1 MALLLTTRRMW
12 SKLQSCVILPRV
24 SSRGVVVAWKE
35 KKMLNI
41 KLHFVDWKSAI
52 MQAHLP
58 LNHEPVK
65 GDTWGRYHWS
75 LQYLLL
81 LVRHWSTKLCH
92 PRATK
97 AFFLWGW
104 SLPCR
109 SSVCEVV
116 RVNSNCNCSVL
127 FGLCNGHRVTLLV
140 FIWNNSKNILEF
152 YNVFSKQG
160 SFDTF
165 LYFVLQELEFTEQL
179 FPFLDADLTLTKQP
193 PHQK

>member
-35 KKMLNI
+35 KKILNI
-41 KLHFVDWKSAI
+41 KLHSVDWKSAI

-58 LNHEPVK
+58 LNHEPVT

-92 PRATK
+92 PRTTK

-116 RVNSNCNCSVL
+116 RVWIAT
-127 FGLCNGHRVTLLV
+127 VTVPCCLV
-140 FIWNNSKNILEF
+140 CAMGTVWHCLSLSERTPRIF
-152 YNVFSKQG
+152 
-160 SFDTF
+160 
-165 LYFVLQELEFTEQL
+165 
-179 FPFLDADLTLTKQP
+179 
-193 PHQK
+193 